1 MGPRLSM
8 LIGLIFGYIEAFGYL
23 SRLELGANT
32 ATIWENKA
40 LLKRFASWKGKQ
52 WIFNITC
59 RFYCR
64 WWSFGWFHFA
74 NVTTFLTD
82 LTSGAL

>member
-1 MGPRLSM
+1 M

-40 LLKRFASWKGKQ
+40 LLKRFAGWKGF
-52 WIFNITC
+52 IAA
-59 RFYCR
+59 
-64 WWSFGWFHFA
+64 G
-74 NVTTFLTD
+74 
-82 LTSGAL
+82 GALGGFILPMSQPS